1 MTDRGW
7 MEPIVERVVT
17 QVLENHADQ
26 LRTEIVRRVMEEIAA
41 QPATEAAPAGANSA
55 DLARA
60 VTEIQLGTS
69 QKEILKALLDG
80 CAHYAARVALFVVRG
95 GNATGW
101 QGRGFEANDAVKD
114 FVLDVKAPAVVG
126 VPLITPTSLALLHAC
141 MASATRV
148 P

>member
-7 MEPIVERVVT
+7 MEPIVKRVVT
-17 QVLENHADQ
+17 QVLENYAGQ

-41 QPATEAAPAGANSA
+41 QPATEATPAGANSA

-80 CAHYAARVALFVVRG
+80 CAHYAARVA
-95 GNATGW
+95 
-101 QGRGFEANDAVKD
+101 
-114 FVLDVKAPAVVG
+114 
-126 VPLITPTSLALLHAC
+126 
-141 MASATRV
+141 M
-148 P
+148 

>member
-17 QVLENHADQ
+17 QVLENHAGQ

-41 QPATEAAPAGANSA
+41 QPATESPAAASSA

-60 VTEIQLGTS
+60 VSEIQLGTS

-80 CAHYAARVALFVVRG
+80 CSSYAARVALFVVRG

-101 QGRGFEANDAVKD
+101 QGRGFKANDAVKD
-114 FVLDVKAPAVVG
+114 FALDAKAIAKRNKA
-126 VPLITPTSLALLHAC
+126 IET
-141 MASATRV
+141 
-148 P
+148 